1 MFTNWA
7 SIVSQPQSGAAGS
20 VIKPP
25 APFQGPKVFPRYT
38 STPDAS
44 VTSFTPP
51 AEYKSFYSY
60 IQKIKKATDVTTSHL
75 DALGVSVEYD
85 FPIEKMLPEGDWF
98 PAEDDKT
105 FSERKKELLI
115 ANNDAFDVLSRK
127 NKTIRLGHMY
137 RFFQA
142 MELLKPYYPTAPV
155 SSDVTSSQSDSEE
168 KSEQGNGKRKAEDE
182 VEGCVEK
189 KGRASEESAETD
201 GSVSGEDKKDG
212 KKPEKFSM
220 PEKFREELVKN
231 FIEPGSANAARI
243 KSAPRAPPIVCFQ
256 KSKFLV
262 HLTNYIYLTP
272 KLPAEARV
280 GLVEGPV
287 MGMQVRHET
296 RFRSAAYE
304 AARKKMKTT
313 ATATAPRRIDILEV
327 GQLGVDKMDI
337 DDEKD
342 KEKDDDDD
350 DDDTVLADDVI
361 GIAREVAATLSI
373 AQDRRKGPRPGK
385 EGKTE
390 KKVRYR
396 AIGKEEKYRDDIFI
410 MTSLHHHVSISHVSI
425 SHPYL
430 RYLETGRMPD
440 FKHEFFQT
448 KEGKDWDKLKI
459 QKTRFWDLLD
469 PQERVEACY
478 AFCGV
483 QKWLSREETKK

>member
-7 SIVSQPQSGAAGS
+7 SIVTQPQSGAAGTI
-20 VIKPP
+20 IKPP

-60 IQKIKKATDVTTSHL
+60 IQRIKKATDVTTSHL
-75 DALGVSVEYD
+75 NALGVSVEYD
-85 FPIEKMLPEGDWF
+85 FPVEKMLPEGDWF

-115 ANNDAFDVLSRK
+115 ANNDAFDVLSRR

-155 SSDVTSSQSDSEE
+155 PSDVASSQSDSEE
-168 KSEQGNGKRKAEDE
+168 KSEQGSGKRKAEEE
-182 VEGCVEK
+182 VEGGVEK
-189 KGRASEESAETD
+189 KGRASEESAESD
-201 GSVSGEDKKDG
+201 ASVSEEDKKDG
-212 KKPEKFSM
+212 KKEKPEKFSM

-231 FIEPGSANAARI
+231 FIEPICWGYGVRVY
-243 KSAPRAPPIVCFQ
+243 APRAPPIVCLQ

-272 KLPAEARV
+272 KLPAEARA

-313 ATATAPRRIDILEV
+313 ATVSRRIDILEV

-342 KEKDDDDD
+342 KDKDDDDD
-350 DDDTVLADDVI
+350 EDDTMLADDVI

-410 MTSLHHHVSISHVSI
+410 MTSLHHHVSISHVSV
-425 SHPYL
+425 SQPYL
-430 RYLETGRMPD
+430 RYLETGKMPD

-448 KEGKDWDKLKI
+448 KEGKDWDRLKI

-483 QKWLSREETKK
+483 QNWLSREETKR